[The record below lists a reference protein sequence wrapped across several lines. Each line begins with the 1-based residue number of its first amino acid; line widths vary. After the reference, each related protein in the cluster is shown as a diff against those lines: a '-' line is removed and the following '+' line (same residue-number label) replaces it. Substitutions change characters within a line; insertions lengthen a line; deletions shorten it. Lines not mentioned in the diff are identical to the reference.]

1 MSSYHLSII
10 TPQGKQFEGQV
21 DSLMAPGVEGS
32 FGVLASHAPFI
43 SALKDGVLTLIQ
55 NGAKRFFAISSG
67 VLEVN
72 PKGSVLILSDSAVDA
87 KTLEDAEDKLKNP
100 AALK

>member
-10 TPQGKQFEGQV
+10 TPQGKQFDGPV

-32 FGVLASHAPFI
+32 FGVMSQHAPFI

-55 NGAKRFFAISSG
+55 NGTKRFFALRGG

-72 PKGSVLILSDSAVDA
+72 PKGSVLILSDFAADA
-87 KTLEDAEDKLKNP
+87 KTLEDAEDRLKNQG
-100 AALK
+100 AAK